1 MAPILAI
8 IAGTAALMSFG
19 FCVFSVHRLY
29 SYIQEHRFEESQYT
43 LLLGVVHLRWIIA
56 LYLMFTLAMSIGLMV
71 FFIPDLL

>member
-8 IAGTAALMSFG
+8 LAGTAALMSFV
-19 FCVFSVHRLY
+19 FCVLSVRRLY

-43 LLLGVVHLRWIIA
+43 LLLGFMHLRWIIA
-56 LYLMFTLAMSIGLMV
+56 LYLIVSLAMSTALVV